1 MAAFDGYKVKDRSAK
16 VARRRTV
23 MVVNGKSVFVIQ
35 RVIGRKGAEA
45 AARVAARAAKAAR

>member
-16 VARRRTV
+16 VARRRTA

-35 RVIGRKGAEA
+35 RVIGKKGAEA
-45 AARVAARAAKAAR
+45 AAKLASKAVAS